1 MPDGLIVSSY
11 QLISSEE
18 PLSRARTP
26 VASSKSYETKL
37 YDSNIDELH
46 QMQLSLQKQI
56 NESRRKRALKD
67 SVWRR
72 HLRMAASMAKRSEG
86 LRKNP

>member
-1 MPDGLIVSSY
+1 VPDGLIVSSY

-18 PLSRARTP
+18 PPSRARTP

-46 QMQLSLQKQI
+46 KMQLSLQKHI
-56 NESRRKRALKD
+56 NESRRKRVLKD
-67 SVWRR
+67 SD
-72 HLRMAASMAKRSEG
+72 
-86 LRKNP
+86 